1 MFKRIGSFLDIIIF
15 ALILMLLA
23 SWQLRDAYTRG
34 ADLEI
39 LVTVAAFV
47 FGAGLFFTAKWG
59 LIGTVITLT
68 VACAIY
74 FGAIWYQP
82 IVHED
87 PSLIWPNILRLLVVI
102 LLFLYIGRTRIE
114 NRFSV

>member
-1 MFKRIGSFLDIIIF
+1 MFKRIGSFFDIIIF
-15 ALILMLLA
+15 ALIVMLLA

-34 ADLEI
+34 ADFEI
-39 LVTVAAFV
+39 LVTAAAFV

-68 VACAIY
+68 CACAVY

-82 IVHED
+82 IMYENTG
-87 PSLIWPNILRLLVVI
+87 LIWPNILKLIVTI
-102 LLFLYIGRTRIE
+102 LLFLYIGRQRIE
-114 NRFSV
+114 NRFSA